1 MTTAND
7 ILKVARAEI
16 GYKESPANSNRT
28 KYNRWYYGS
37 DTSAAWCAI
46 FVDWV
51 FGQCGAISLLPG
63 GKKNAYVPTIADDI
77 IRSGRSVGK
86 GSGKGG
92 DIVTFDWERN
102 SHSDHIGIIEKKN
115 ADGTYTTIEGNTA
128 VGNDSNGGQVMRRT
142 RKQSQISYIFRPA
155 YGGSSS
161 APTTTTEADSGS
173 AYEVGETY
181 NISTPSGLRVRTGAG
196 TNYRQKKRSELTAD
210 GKKHAKLGTKAVLKN
225 GTRVTCKAIKTVA
238 GDTWMQVP
246 SGWICAIED
255 GHVYISGGSAT
266 ASGSSGGSSSGRYSV
281 GGTYTIVAKSGL
293 KVRTGAGTGY
303 RRKKRSELTADGKKN
318 AKVQVYATLKKGT
331 RVTCQSIK
339 TVGNDTWIKI
349 PSGWICAVQ
358 GGSVYVK

>member
-7 ILKVARAEI
+7 ILKVARGEI

-37 DTSAAWCAI
+37 DTAAAWCAI

-77 IRSGRSVGK
+77 IRSGRSVDK
-86 GSGKGG
+86 GSGKPG
-92 DIVTFDWERN
+92 DIVTFDWEQN

-128 VGNDSNGGQVMRRT
+128 VGNDSNSGQVMRRT

-161 APTTTTEADSGS
+161 ASGS
-173 AYEVGETY
+173 EYEVGGTY
-181 NISTPSGLRVRTGAG
+181 TINTPSGLRVRTGAG
-196 TNYRQKKRSELTAD
+196 TNYRQKKRSELTKD

-225 GTRVTCKAIKTVA
+225 GTRVTCKAIKVVA
-238 GDTWMQVP
+238 GDTWMQIP

-255 GHVYISGGSAT
+255 GNVYISGGSAA
-266 ASGSSGGSSSGRYSV
+266 ASKPASSSGGSSSGRYAV

-293 KVRTGAGTGY
+293 KVRTGAGTNY
-303 RRKKRSELTADGKKN
+303 RRKKRSELTADGKKH
-318 AKVQVYATLKKGT
+318 AKVQTYATLKNGT
-331 RVTCQSIK
+331 RVTCQSVK
-339 TVGNDTWIKI
+339 AVGNDTWIKI